1 MLSGFKIEQKDS
13 ETSHSHD
20 SKILCTE
27 RPTTGGASLQCSTVC
42 EGSTVLRGLA
52 LPISMGAHAA
62 NDRAHSTCA
71 DKVERGM

>member
-27 RPTTGGASLQCSTVC
+27 RPATGGASLQRSTVC
-42 EGSTVLRGLA
+42 EGSTVFRRLA
-52 LPISMGAHAA
+52 LRIFVGAHVA
-62 NDRAHSTCA
+62 NDCARSTGA